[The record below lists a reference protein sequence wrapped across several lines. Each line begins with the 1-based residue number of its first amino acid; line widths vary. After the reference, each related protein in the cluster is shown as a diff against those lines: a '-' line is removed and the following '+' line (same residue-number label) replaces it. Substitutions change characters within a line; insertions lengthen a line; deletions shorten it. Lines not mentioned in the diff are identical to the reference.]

1 MGELERDAR
10 WCNAVHNNP
19 QLIVGE
25 IILATHSI
33 SPFVLMG
40 GWSGLIYDCFHSLGI
55 EIVMRVEAPTFCLFL
70 LNPMPQS
77 TSGTCIMCMSY
88 YSRSLW
94 ALRAPAST
102 LVVGPSSALLPSVS
116 ENPVVLTPADL
127 R

>member
-19 QLIVGE
+19 QLIVGK

-55 EIVMRVEAPTFCLFL
+55 EIVMRVEAPTSFFTLTAVAL
-70 LNPMPQS
+70 TLR
-77 TSGTCIMCMSY
+77 MSY
-88 YSRSLW
+88 HIIY
-94 ALRAPAST
+94 
-102 LVVGPSSALLPSVS
+102 G
-116 ENPVVLTPADL
+116 
-127 R
+127 